1 MAATRINT
9 AKQLIKSTN
18 PGSILASDTNNE
30 LVVIS
35 PTLGADHLWFYDH
48 SATALVPLT
57 VGNNLSITGTTLNAS
72 AGAGGYAEVQE
83 EGSALTARTKINFI
97 GGGFTAADDA
107 PNTRTNVTLASQL
120 NTFAAY
126 NTNGLFTQTA
136 AGTYTGRTIT
146 GTTNRLTVTNGDGV
160 AGNPTLDISTSYVGQ
175 ATITTLGTISTGT
188 WNGTAIGATYGGTG
202 QTTYAVGDLLSAN
215 TTSTLSR
222 VAAVAS
228 GSVLKSA
235 GVNTLPVWG
244 TLAGTDLTDNSDL
257 VRISGTQ
264 TITGSKTFSNNI
276 TINGTP
282 SANTDAATVGWVL
295 NNVAGLKSGSVRGA
309 TTAALAIT
317 GRTSTTLTIG
327 GTSFVVDGVTY
338 ANNETILVKDSTTGT
353 GAGAWDNGVYVVSG
367 VGSSIVLTRVAWMD
381 TAGETDGVYVLI
393 QDGTSNVGTLWFT
406 ISEVT
411 TLGTD
416 PISFTQIQTSGTIGG
431 SIAAN
436 QVAYGSGT
444 NTITG
449 STLFKTDGTYLTV
462 NTASQASSTILTT
475 KGTGTTNTTYGKVH
489 QNSAGT
495 QVFRIADDGTTVI
508 GTGTTMTIT
517 GTSLTSTGAAVLQ
530 GGGTVTITP
539 ASGSH
544 VNVNNGN
551 GGTFKFGAGFTW
563 TAASGTEVAASSTSI
578 VSYSAAAS
586 TTFTSLLLNPS
597 ITQTGGANGITRGLH
612 VNPSLTTAV
621 DFRGIEVTAT
631 SGYALYTTAGK
642 VRFDLGS
649 DANYDILYRNT
660 TGELARLAIGA
671 TSGHVLT
678 SNGTGSAPS
687 WQAVPASTTASNGLT
702 KVVNDIQ
709 LGGTLTGN
717 PSINGS
723 TTSYLTVTGARTG
736 GTNATMY
743 VNNTGAS
750 GMAFKALASG
760 TGAGVWGEST
770 TGTGVYG
777 LSQALG
783 VYGYSTGGQAGGQFI
798 TENSST
804 STVLDTLIVDRQT
817 SGTPANNIGTA
828 ISMRVETSTT
838 PSTIANEIKSS
849 WTDVT
854 HATRTSQLVL
864 TGVNSGALAD
874 LLTIAGTGAIT
885 ANKYG
890 IGSFTG
896 TAAYGL
902 AVTSGGAV
910 IETSPALT
918 TVTRCYLTGSTS
930 SVIDLDS
937 GTAVTDIDGTNV
949 VFTVP
954 TDLEKVFVVRN
965 GVLLSR
971 SGTVSRDYTLVSA
984 TGVLTLATALSTD
997 ESLMVYKI
1005 A

>member
-57 VGNNLSITGTTLNAS
+57 VGTNLSITGTTLNAS

-83 EGSALTARTKINFI
+83 EGGALTARTKINFI
-97 GGGFTAADDA
+97 GGGITAADDA

-353 GAGAWDNGVYVVSG
+353 GAGTWDNGAYTVSG
-367 VGSSIVLTRVAWMD
+367 VGSSILLTRVPWMD
-381 TAGETDGVYVLI
+381 TAGEVDGIYVLI
-393 QDGTSNVGTLWFT
+393 QDGTANAGTLWFT
-406 ISEVT
+406 VSEVT

-416 PISFTQIQTSGTIGG
+416 AITFTQIQTSGTIGG

-436 QVAYGSGT
+436 QVAYGSAS

-449 STLFKTDGTYLTV
+449 SSLFKTDGTYLTV
-462 NTASQASSTILTT
+462 NTATQASSTIFTT
-475 KGTGTTNTTYGKVH
+475 KGTGTTGSTYGYVH
-489 QNSAGT
+489 QNSSGT
-495 QVFRIADDGTTVI
+495 QVLRVADNGATQFGASSDVTVDANGIAAAGTLFVTGGTSGAI
-508 GTGTTMTIT
+508 RTYAGSATNTGYGWSFETALTKTHTAGDYAYIQLISSFAPTSGTGTLKGIWINNTI
-517 GTSLTSTGAAVLQ
+517 
-530 GGGTVTITP
+530 
-539 ASGSH
+539 
-544 VNVNNGN
+544 N
-551 GGTFKFGAGFTW
+551 
-563 TAASGTEVAASSTSI
+563 
-578 VSYSAAAS
+578 
-586 TTFTSLLLNPS
+586 
-597 ITQTGGANGITRGLH
+597 QTGGANGITRGLY
-612 VNPSLTTAV
+612 VNPTLTAAA
-621 DFRGIEVTAT
+621 DYRGIEITA
-631 SGYALYTTAGK
+631 SASHYALYSTAGK

-649 DANYDILYRNT
+649 DANYDLLYRSS

-687 WQAVPASTTASNGLT
+687 WQAVPATVTASNGLT
-702 KVVNDIQ
+702 KVTNDIQ
-709 LGGTLTGN
+709 LGGALTGN
-717 PSINGS
+717 PSIDGS
-723 TTSYLTVTGARTG
+723 TTNYLTVTGARTG

-743 VNNTGAS
+743 VNNTGVS
-750 GMAFKALASG
+750 GIALKVVASG

-817 SGTPANNIGTA
+817 TGTPANNIGTA

-854 HATRTSQLVL
+854 HLTRTSKLVF
-864 TGVNSGALAD
+864 TGVNSGTLAD
-874 LLTIAGTGAIT
+874 LLTIAGSGAIT

-890 IGSFTG
+890 IGTFTG

-902 AVTSGGAV
+902 AVTSGGAL
-910 IETSPALT
+910 IETTAPVT
-918 TVTRCYLTGSTS
+918 TVVRCYLTGSTS

-937 GTAVTDIDGTNV
+937 GTAVTDIDGTNIA
-949 VFTVP
+949 FTVP

-965 GVLLSR
+965 GVVLSR